1 MNAMVSEAPKMHG
14 VLNVECVPAVL
25 ATDRSS
31 VAEKIAEERERCAK
45 LQPQI
50 LGAPLENQSS
60 VAQKIALERQRC
72 AQLQKLLD
80 LSQRELSPRKHEVM
94 EFPDKPWSFR
104 HTATGDAIGK
114 WSADAEECTA
124 DEALGG
130 MATVTLSS
138 VQVEKDASSNVVAPY
153 PCMSGERELS
163 EPEVEVPPRGDAQ
176 AFRHAR
182 DVKPSRRR
190 RVGTAVEETSDQAAL
205 EETITELFG
214 KEGVV
219 QQRLKRDAVAVAQIQ
234 RLDDAASQPTT
245 QGATLRRARPVP
257 YEMNWNLTDSL
268 LDLDTVRGVL
278 RRRSQSDRSQ
288 SDSIDV
294 EKVSSSN
301 DGSSSAAREL
311 SGSALGRS
319 ASQRSTLSC
328 SSTSSAAH
336 AEQEFMLMLTHG
348 PDAMRN
354 LVPELAMEP
363 DMRAMRN
370 SSSNGAEAE
379 CNPSTLHTGAS
390 DVQDEDI
397 LIVGEGGDWEE
408 DDDDMIMFGNEDH
421 LGDAQFSA
429 VRPHTGDFYVT
440 YPKTEKTGRDAS
452 RSKSSTS
459 KPPRH
464 RSPSGDGHSAQR
476 RSRDRDAGAEFW
488 DQLWP

>member
-1 MNAMVSEAPKMHG
+1 M
-14 VLNVECVPAVL
+14 
-25 ATDRSS
+25 
-31 VAEKIAEERERCAK
+31 
-45 LQPQI
+45 
-50 LGAPLENQSS
+50 
-60 VAQKIALERQRC
+60 
-72 AQLQKLLD
+72 
-80 LSQRELSPRKHEVM
+80 
-94 EFPDKPWSFR
+94 
-104 HTATGDAIGK
+104 
-114 WSADAEECTA
+114 
-124 DEALGG
+124 
-130 MATVTLSS
+130 
-138 VQVEKDASSNVVAPY
+138 
-153 PCMSGERELS
+153 
-163 EPEVEVPPRGDAQ
+163 GDAQ

-390 DVQDEDI
+390 DVQDEDN
-397 LIVGEGGDWEE
+397 
-408 DDDDMIMFGNEDH
+408 DDMIMFGNEDH

-452 RSKSSTS
+452 RS
-459 KPPRH
+459 
-464 RSPSGDGHSAQR
+464 PSGDGHSAQR